1 MMHTLLRLLFGD
13 MTPVDQFYDA
23 VVVRN
28 DVTVRSIR
36 DMHDVEDELGIN
48 DPSTDLVRLTAVL
61 DGVRYVICYDRTD
74 RYALSTNLA
83 SRALHMLSDSEAVV
97 TAVVIVPSRVMS
109 VFDGDET
116 DMTPVV
122 TALESEV
129 LCSG

>member
-1 MMHTLLRLLFGD
+1 MMHTLLRLLLGD

-61 DGVRYVICYDRTD
+61 NGVRYVICYDRTD

>member
-1 MMHTLLRLLFGD
+1 MMHTLLRLLLGD

-48 DPSTDLVRLTAVL
+48 DPCTDLVRLTAVL

-129 LCSG
+129 LYSG

>member
-1 MMHTLLRLLFGD
+1 MMHTLLRLLLGD

>member
-129 LCSG
+129 LYSG

>member
-1 MMHTLLRLLFGD
+1 MMHTLLRLLLGD

-129 LCSG
+129 LYSG

>member
-1 MMHTLLRLLFGD
+1 MHTLLRLLLGD

-36 DMHDVEDELGIN
+36 DMHDVEDELGIT